1 MNDYINK
8 YISSDYLVLCG
19 KKGEKLMPQYIMIIP
34 VNHTTILEMNGS
46 FFASTTTSKLEI

>member
-8 YISSDYLVLCG
+8 YISSDFLVLCG

-46 FFASTTTSKLEI
+46 FFASTTTSK